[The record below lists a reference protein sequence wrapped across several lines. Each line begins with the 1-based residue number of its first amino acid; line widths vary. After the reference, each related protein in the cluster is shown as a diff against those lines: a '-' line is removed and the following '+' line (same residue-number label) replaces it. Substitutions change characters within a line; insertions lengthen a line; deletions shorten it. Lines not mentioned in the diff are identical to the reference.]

1 MALMLSAM
9 QHCTG
14 CTANSTVPLALALC
28 RTQVADLRQA
38 LDAAHAEHM
47 DYEFLQLQ
55 LQEYEAA
62 SEQQT
67 QASPKLV
74 PVQPSSPSGVM
85 RGQVSTAMLTWQ
97 KWA

>member
-1 MALMLSAM
+1 MLPAM
-9 QHCTG
+9 QQLCTG
-14 CTANSTVPLALALC
+14 CTADFTVPLALALC
-28 RTQVADLRQA
+28 RTQVADLQQA

-67 QASPKLV
+67 QASSQLV
-74 PVQPSSPSGVM
+74 PVQPSSPSGLM
-85 RGQVSTAMLTWQ
+85 GG
-97 KWA
+97 